1 VPFNT
6 ISQGLTIKVP
16 TRSTKNWDSV
26 LLTDLFNAI
35 SSHTHGGSGTGNP
48 IATTGLAANA
58 ADDTKILLRNAQW
71 LRGRNAADTGDI
83 NILRVNASNAVEISA
98 TITQTVG
105 VVYLNEPG
113 AAPSGL
119 VAGSTYMQPNY
130 ILGSAITF
138 TVIAG
143 AFMEIVGFLQVDGTL
158 IVDGQVR
165 VS

>member
-1 VPFNT
+1 MPFQT

-35 SSHTHGGSGTGNP
+35 SAHSHSGSGTGTQINNAG
-48 IATTGLAANA
+48 IA
-58 ADDTKILLRNAQW
+58 ADAVDDTQVRLRNGQW
-71 LRGRNAADTGDI
+71 LRARNVADTGDI
-83 NILRVNASNAVEISA
+83 TILRVTAADAVEINA
-98 TITQTVG
+98 TITQTIG
-105 VVYLNEPG
+105 VIYTNEPG

-119 VAGSTYMQPNY
+119 IAGTTFMQPNY